1 MLGSAVSQHISD
13 NSAVSRSVITAPL
26 LIQPAA
32 YTYIA
37 SLHVAEY
44 HRATQIASARFY
56 LQCTT
61 LTSRGCESGQEALNC
76 QLPAL
81 KLAHGLLLV
90 AKPVDWLQSGL
101 SCELGRKIHTTL

>member
-1 MLGSAVSQHISD
+1 MLYRSVISD
-13 NSAVSRSVITAPL
+13 NAVSRSVITAPL

-32 YTYIA
+32 YTYTA

-76 QLPAL
+76 QLTSFEAGPWA
-81 KLAHGLLLV
+81 
-90 AKPVDWLQSGL
+90 
-101 SCELGRKIHTTL
+101 TTGCKAG